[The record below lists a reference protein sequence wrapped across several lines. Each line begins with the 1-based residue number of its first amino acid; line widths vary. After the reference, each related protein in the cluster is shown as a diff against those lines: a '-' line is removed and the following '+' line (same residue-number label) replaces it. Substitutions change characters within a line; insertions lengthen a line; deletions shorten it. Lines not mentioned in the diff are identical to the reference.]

1 MSVLGLSHFMI
12 LANDMK
18 ATLHF
23 YNKVMGL
30 PVLHIRGTEE
40 DPQGLQFKE
49 IEISKRSLLGEREKR
64 VIPVPAEDTASL
76 YHIAFYVDN
85 IEEIVE
91 QMTKRGAKFFV
102 PITTNRDGSK
112 WAMCR
117 DPDGNR
123 IEVTTAPHF

>member
-1 MSVLGLSHFMI
+1 MI
-12 LANDMK
+12 QARDLK

-30 PVLHIRGTEE
+30 PLLRMRGTED
-40 DPQGLQFKE
+40 DPQFLVFRD
-49 IEISKRSLLGEREKR
+49 IEISQRKDTSK
-64 VIPVPAEDTASL
+64 IPDPDTVSIL
-76 YHIAFYVDN
+76 HIAFHVDN

-91 QMTKRGAKFFV
+91 QMKGRGAEFFV
-102 PITTNRDGSK
+102 PITVNRDGSK

>member
-1 MSVLGLSHFMI
+1 LTILGLSHFMI
-12 LANDMK
+12 QAKDLK

-30 PVLHIRGTEE
+30 PLIRMRGTED
-40 DPQGLQFKE
+40 DPQFLVFRDL
-49 IEISKRSLLGEREKR
+49 EISQRKDITN
-64 VIPVPAEDTASL
+64 IPNPDTAPIL
-76 YHIAFYVDN
+76 HIAFYVDN

-91 QMTKRGAKFFV
+91 QMGKRGAAFFT
-102 PITTNRDGSK
+102 PIRVNPDGSK

-123 IEVTTAPHF
+123 IEVTTSPHLQ